1 MFNRYSNQ
9 GEPIKSNSTSW
20 KRLELDSRS
29 ISFPDSAAIAH
40 HTFGRRKHGQADGS
54 SMSQDLSLSSPSR
67 DLAGRLKRRTSE
79 SQLRVPVL
87 TKAMIKMHDVFE
99 KFCSHLSNLDGQSAC
114 VLLDSVDIMAP
125 EPNSPTKYT
134 SPSRSPIAS
143 WFSSNS
149 NTSQLNDSQMFEFEK
164 ACAPL
169 IFFAGVEAIY
179 YSCSHL
185 QHSQVQPAL
194 TLIKAYSKTID
205 ELRHV
210 REILC
215 DPFAYTTTKEV
226 SPSSYTT
233 KAATLSV
240 SIEALMVRSLYPN
253 NHDTSSLE
261 RSRRAHTLLF
271 SISQYVNAD
280 AN

>member
-1 MFNRYSNQ
+1 MFNRYNNQ
-9 GEPIKSNSTSW
+9 EELTSSTSW

-29 ISFPDSAAIAH
+29 ISFPDSAAIVH
-40 HTFGRRKHGQADGS
+40 HSFDRRKHGQAEGNI
-54 SMSQDLSLSSPSR
+54 MPQDLSLSSPPR
-67 DLAGRLKRRTSE
+67 DLAGRLKQRTMGSP
-79 SQLRVPVL
+79 LRIPVL
-87 TKAMIKMHDVFE
+87 TKVMIKMHDVFE
-99 KFCSHLSNLDGQSAC
+99 EFCSHLSNSDGQSAC
-114 VLLDSVDIMAP
+114 VLLDSIDMMTP
-125 EPNSPTKYT
+125 EPKSPTKST

-143 WFSSNS
+143 WFTSNS
-149 NTSQLNDSQMFEFEK
+149 NTSKLHDSQMFEFEK

-179 YSCSHL
+179 DSCSHL

-233 KAATLSV
+233 KATTLSV
-240 SIEALMVRSLYPN
+240 SIEALMVRSLYQIKLC
-253 NHDTSSLE
+253 TSSFG
-261 RSRRAHTLLF
+261 RSKKLTYFSFLLV
-271 SISQYVNAD
+271 IV
-280 AN
+280 